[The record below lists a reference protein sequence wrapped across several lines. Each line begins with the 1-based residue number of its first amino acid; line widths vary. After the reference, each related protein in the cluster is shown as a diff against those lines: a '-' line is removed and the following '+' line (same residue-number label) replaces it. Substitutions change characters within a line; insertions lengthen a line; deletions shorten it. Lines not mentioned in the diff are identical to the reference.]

1 MVSALLVARGDQ
13 VRIIPSLRLAAL
25 VLLVLLGLSGASIA
39 AEFERVALAT
49 GPLGKGK
56 FAGMLAKPA
65 GAGPFP
71 VVVAMHGCGGL
82 YTAKGPMQSRERDW
96 AQRLVAQG
104 YAVLLT
110 DSFNPRGFR
119 QICTVRE
126 RAIQPKDRAE
136 DAAAAARWLAT
147 QPWAD
152 ANRLALMGWSH
163 GAMSVLW
170 TVRPGFMTGPVR
182 YKTAL
187 AFYPGCREVQK
198 QGGWKAAIPL
208 TMLLGAADDWT
219 QPGPCRELASA
230 GGAKVIEYEGAYH
243 GFDAPN
249 SKVRMRTGLATVKG
263 GQAHVGTNPA
273 ARAAAIK
280 DVGRILAEALTPAR
294 N

>member
-1 MVSALLVARGDQ
+1 MKLVQR
-13 VRIIPSLRLAAL
+13 LRLPAL
-25 VLLVLLGLSGASIA
+25 VLLVLAGMCSASIA
-39 AEFERVALAT
+39 ADFERVALAT
-49 GPLGKGK
+49 GPLGKGT
-56 FAGMLAKPA
+56 FAGMLAKPP

-82 YTAKGPMQSRERDW
+82 YTAKGSLQSRERDW
-96 AQRLVAQG
+96 ADRLVAQG

-152 ANRLALMGWSH
+152 ASRLALMGWSH

-170 TVRPGFMTGPVR
+170 TVRAGFMSGPVR
-182 YKTAL
+182 YKTAI
-187 AFYPGCREVQK
+187 AFYPGCREVLK
-198 QGGWKAAIPL
+198 QADWRAAIPL
-208 TMLLGAADDWT
+208 TLLLGAADDWT
-219 QPGPCRELASA
+219 QPGPCRELAA
-230 GGAKVIEYEGAYH
+230 KGGAKMIEYAGAYH
-243 GFDAPN
+243 GFDAPG
-249 SKVRMRTGLATVKG
+249 SKVRVRTGLATVKG

-273 ARAAAIK
+273 ARAAAID
-280 DVGRILAEALTPAR
+280 DVGRILAEALAPAR
-294 N
+294 K